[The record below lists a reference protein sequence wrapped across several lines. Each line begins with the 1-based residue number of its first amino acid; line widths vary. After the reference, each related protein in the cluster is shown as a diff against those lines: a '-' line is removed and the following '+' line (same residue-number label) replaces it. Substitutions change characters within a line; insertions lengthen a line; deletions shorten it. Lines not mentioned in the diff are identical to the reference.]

1 MKKRELS
8 RLLKL
13 YLSYHLNK
21 VVIILLTLIIAIWV
35 AVLILES
42 GVPFDLGDYYLES
55 RSFHHSYLSQTLFFM
70 KILNGVIVAFLVG
83 AEMTSISG
91 FDPMFVSNIS
101 RTKIV
106 AAKLLSNL
114 ILIFL
119 FVLFEVLLL
128 YMVASICY
136 PAFRFQLTNLLIV
149 FQLILPLIELL
160 LLGEFISILFN
171 NYFVPILIFIIDLLE
186 MIVAQNLE
194 DKSLLATYIPQ
205 VSVQNSYVIFD
216 WNGFIYGF
224 IVFV

>member
-1 MKKRELS
+1 MRKRELS

-21 VVIILLTLIIAIWV
+21 VVIILLILIIAIWTI
-35 AVLILES
+35 VLILES
-42 GVPFDLGDYYLES
+42 GIPFDLGDYYLES
-55 RSFHHSYLSQTLFFM
+55 LSFHQNYLSQTLFFM

-106 AAKLLSNL
+106 VAKLLSNL

-136 PAFRFQLTNLLIV
+136 PAFRFQLIDMLIV
-149 FQLILPLIELL
+149 IQLMLPLIELL

-186 MIVAQNLE
+186 MILTQNLE
-194 DKSLLATYIPQ
+194 DKSMLAAYIPQ
-205 VSVQNSYVIFD
+205 ITVQNCKIR
-216 WNGFIYGF
+216 
-224 IVFV
+224 